1 MRLNNRNL
9 KKVFFVVAMLFVLV
23 GCTANLDKNGA
34 LIPERV
40 IDSTT
45 KWSLSQGWFDFLMV
59 MPFAKLI
66 LFFEPKI
73 GIVASIVV
81 VTIIVN
87 LITLPLMIKS
97 TVMSQKMQLIQP
109 QVERIQM
116 KYRGRTDQASQ
127 MRMSQEMNNLYKK
140 NNIKMGQ
147 TMMLPFLSMPI
158 MIGIW
163 QAVQRIPS
171 VYSGVIF
178 GINLGEHPW
187 SMIKTGNWQYLVLI
201 ILLGLLQW
209 ASVEISNIL
218 MKKLPN
224 YKKPKNNQM
233 KFMNIYMVALI
244 VFMSLSMPSAMS
256 LYWIITSF
264 INVIR
269 SVYIHYQYTAKM
281 HVKMHR

>member
-1 MRLNNRNL
+1 MRINNRNL

-23 GCTANLDKNGA
+23 GCTANLDKSGA
-34 LIPERV
+34 IIPERV

-66 LFFEPKI
+66 LLFEPKI

-87 LITLPLMIKS
+87 IITLPLMIKS

-109 QVERIQM
+109 QIERIQM
-116 KYRGRTDQASQ
+116 KYRGRNDQASQ

-140 NNIKMGQ
+140 NEIKMGQ
-147 TMMLPFLSMPI
+147 TMLLPFLSMPI
-158 MIGIW
+158 MIGMW

-171 VYSGVIF
+171 VYTGVIW

-187 SMIKTGNWQYLVLI
+187 ALIKQGEWQYLVMI
-201 ILLGLLQW
+201 VLLGLLQW
-209 ASVEISNIL
+209 GSVEITNYL

-224 YKKPKNNQM
+224 YKKPKNNHM
-233 KFMNIYMVALI
+233 KFMNLYMVALI

-256 LYWIITSF
+256 IYWIITSL
-264 INVIR
+264 INVVR
-269 SVYIHYQYTAKM
+269 SVYIHYHFTAKM
-281 HVKMHR
+281 HK